1 MNFLLSRLIKNKV
14 VIIIIKEVFDFFLL
28 RKKTYVFS
36 DVDGRH
42 WRCVIDVV
50 KADGVNF
57 EREFRGSQSKHHLDL
72 VKRTRVVREG
82 FVHDCR
88 DPQTGRRRV

>member
-1 MNFLLSRLIKNKV
+1 MLLT
-14 VIIIIKEVFDFFLL
+14 D
-28 RKKTYVFS
+28 TYIFS

-42 WRCVIDVV
+42 WRCVVDVV
-50 KADGVNF
+50 QADGVNG
-57 EREFRGSQSKHHLDL
+57 EREFSGSQGKHHLDL

-88 DPQTGRRRV
+88 DSLTGRRRV

>member
-1 MNFLLSRLIKNKV
+1 MLLT
-14 VIIIIKEVFDFFLL
+14 D
-28 RKKTYVFS
+28 TYIFS

-42 WRCVIDVV
+42 WRYVIDVV
-50 KADGVNF
+50 KADGVNG

-82 FVHDCR
+82 FVHNR
-88 DPQTGRRRV
+88 RNPITGRRRGA